1 MLNHAKSIAGEL
13 AFGSLMAA
21 KALRAPVALGAHAM
35 LVDRSGK
42 VLLARH
48 SYMKGW
54 SLPGGGVA
62 RGEPPVD
69 ALLRELREEIGQVR
83 SEAPQLVGIYSR
95 RSGWATNVIV
105 LYRLANAEVEFRP
118 NFEVREI
125 LFADPRDPPA
135 GTLSGT
141 QRRPAEFTGKA
152 PPSLTW

>member
-1 MLNHAKSIAGEL
+1 MLNRAKTFAGEL

-21 KALRAPVALGAHAM
+21 KALRAPVALGAHAL
-35 LVDRSGK
+35 LVDGMGK

-62 RGEPPVD
+62 RGEPPAE
-69 ALLRELREEIGQVR
+69 ALLRELREEIGEVR
-83 SEAPQLVGIYSR
+83 AEAPQLFGIYSR

-105 LYRLANAEVEFRP
+105 LYRLANAEVDFTP
-118 NFEVREI
+118 NYEVREI
-125 LFADPRDPPA
+125 LFVDPLAPPA
-135 GTLSGT
+135 GTQGGT
-141 QRRPAEFTGKA
+141 LRRLAEFAGKA